1 MMDEVWDLGMLELKS
16 SKARRG
22 SSQKIKIKRKINI
35 WGEMPFSGPWN
46 K

>member
-22 SSQKIKIKRKINI
+22 SSQKMKIKKKRQYMGGNALQ
-35 WGEMPFSGPWN
+35 WSLE
-46 K
+46 